1 MKTVF
6 LHGLGQT
13 AHDWGEVID
22 QASLS
27 DYDCPELSHSMRSL
41 DFTSELKKVSCPVAI
56 VCGEK
61 DASYREQL
69 LFNWQ
74 PDSEISFP
82 AVFSYVPW
90 MHHVLIVQ
98 KGIINSYLPYKNLLK
113 RHSSFLII

>member
-56 VCGEK
+56 VCGEM

-98 KGIINSYLPYKNLLK
+98 KGIINSYLLYKI
-113 RHSSFLII
+113 S